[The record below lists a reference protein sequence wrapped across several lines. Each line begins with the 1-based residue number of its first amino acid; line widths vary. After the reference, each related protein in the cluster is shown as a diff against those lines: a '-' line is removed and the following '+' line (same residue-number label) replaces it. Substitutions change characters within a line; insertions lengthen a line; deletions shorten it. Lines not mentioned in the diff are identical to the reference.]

1 MACTFRTAS
10 INDIQE
16 VLSLHARY
24 QVDTINETDKKDG
37 FITTAFTPEQ
47 LTALITKENGLF
59 LALQDDRI
67 VAYAMAA
74 SWGFWSQWPMFAHMI
89 KGLPDLQYKTH
100 VLSVDNSYQY
110 GPICV
115 DKSVRGSGV
124 FEDLFEYALA
134 QMAVKYTVLVT
145 FVNKINPRSLAAHTQ
160 KAKLDVLQE
169 FDYNNNHY
177 YELVCLTHR

>member
-1 MACTFRTAS
+1 MATNICCIWRLAS
-10 INDIQE
+10 GVWRLE

-74 SWGFWSQWPMFAHMI
+74 SWGFWSQWPMFA
-89 KGLPDLQYKTH
+89 
-100 VLSVDNSYQY
+100 
-110 GPICV
+110 
-115 DKSVRGSGV
+115 
-124 FEDLFEYALA
+124 LA